1 MNMPEMLTVE
11 QTIKKIREQQPNSP
25 IGEKTLRKWVKSND
39 IHYVTVGRRILIS
52 WASLVS
58 FLTGEGA

>member
-1 MNMPEMLTVE
+1 MPEMLTVE
-11 QTIKKIREQQPNSP
+11 QTITRIKEQFPNSP
-25 IGEKTLRKWVKSND
+25 IGEHTIRKWLKNKNF
-39 IHYVTVGRRILIS
+39 HYVTVGRKILIS

>member
-1 MNMPEMLTVE
+1 MPEMLTVDQTVQRIKE
-11 QTIKKIREQQPNSP
+11 QYPNSP
-25 IGEKTLRKWVKSND
+25 IGENTLRKWLKANSF
-39 IHYVTVGRRILIS
+39 HYVTVGRRILIS

>member
-1 MNMPEMLTVE
+1 MPEMLTVAQTVEKIKE
-11 QTIKKIREQQPNSP
+11 QFPNSP
-25 IGEKTLRKWVKSND
+25 ICEFALRKWLKNKD
-39 IHYVTVGRRILIS
+39 IHYVTVGRKILIS

>member
-1 MNMPEMLTVE
+1 MPEMLTID
-11 QTIKKIREQQPNSP
+11 QTIKRIKEEQPNSP
-25 IGEKTLRKWVKSND
+25 IGEKTLRTWVKQKA
-39 IHYVTVGRRILIS
+39 IHSVSVGRRILIS